1 MDNRIEIENNL
12 DWLNSDKLI
21 GLIDK
26 LREEGYSIGISQYIA
41 AQDLILILISQGEN
55 LDSPEKLRSLLAPIF
70 CSSQLEQENFKQHFD
85 DSFKSGSQN
94 IASTEEKQ
102 TSLEP
107 EKSIKPLSK
116 PLPYKGKG
124 FDSPFPSREGGWG
137 VRLIPSYLLP
147 LKIII
152 STGIPIFL
160 IFNDSPTNTRNL
172 TPLNTSV
179 KSTTN
184 QPPTVTSTPT
194 NIKIPNKNSIICN
207 DIPIINPPGN
217 IINWPREIAFSL
229 TPATLF
235 LISRMWWFWLNRQ
248 LFLRRYGTTTQPE
261 LQNISLADFDIEQE
275 LFPTMIFMQ
284 IARNLRRRIPI
295 PSNQL
300 DIEKTIDATL
310 RQGGWLKP
318 IYRNY
323 QILPEY
329 LFLVNRTS
337 FQDHQAQFIEEIIE
351 RLKKENVLI
360 ISYFF
365 DDDPLICFSSNGES
379 LPLRL
384 DEIIS
389 KYPQHYLVLVSDT
402 ENFFSVISGELEPW
416 VSQLITWQSRAFL
429 TPKSTINWGYQ
440 EFQIAQEFMILPAT
454 PQGLELFSQKP
465 WSRDNS
471 KPLSFQERGLERGST
486 IPVPQTLRIQTYRW
500 LERNSPEPEQIETM
514 LVLLQKY
521 LGNDSFYWFC
531 ACAVFPELQ
540 WYITI
545 YLGNVLKTEAGQSLL
560 QVCSLNNLV
569 RLPWFRSGYI
579 PDWLRVYLI
588 KKLTFEQEQEIRTAL
603 QNLLNQ
609 ANNSS
614 ELQNLLNQANN
625 SSEKGLKLLSIVT
638 KLVKASED
646 SPLQDYLF
654 LDFMTK
660 PSPLML
666 KVPENFS
673 QKLPKPIRKV
683 AVNTQINRR
692 RFLQIMGLGGAGFV
706 AAVAGNQVFTN
717 TTSQPTKKCL
727 PVKFKSFQFNVVTVN
742 NQGKIISRVSNQSWF
757 FTEDLGNK
765 ITLDMVEIPA
775 GSFLMGSAASLTKQ
789 AITNNESE
797 SPQHKV
803 NVPTFLMGKFAVTQE
818 QYQQIMGKNPAR
830 FKGAKRPVERV
841 SWNDA
846 VEFCSKLSQKTG
858 RKYRLPSEAE
868 WEYACRA
875 GTTTPFHFGE
885 TITSDLANYYGS
897 STYASEP
904 KGNYRQQTT
913 DVGSFQVANAF
924 GLYDMHGNVW
934 EWCQDDWHND
944 YTGAPTD
951 GSAWSRQSSDTKLL
965 RGGSWDYNPEDCRSA
980 CRGSNGL
987 DAYDSNIGFRVVC
1000 SGAARI
1006 L

>member
-1 MDNRIEIENNL
+1 MDNRTKIENKNL
-12 DWLNSDKLI
+12 DWLNPDDLI
-21 GLIDK
+21 EFIDI
-26 LREEGYSIGISQYIA
+26 LRLNDYNIGISQYIA
-41 AQDLILILISQGEN
+41 AQDLIIILISQDETF
-55 LDSPEKLRSLLAPIF
+55 DSPESLRSLLAPIF
-70 CSSQLEQENFKQHFD
+70 CSSATEQAEFQHHFD
-85 DSFKSGSQN
+85 NYFKSKSVNQSSSSTAGTTEKNKESLEEKKELKSSYRLLIILLIFIAFPTTIYTYLRFQESNNEIPIPRPTITPTLKPTTTPTLKPTITPTLIPTITPTLIPQCTGLSQN
-94 IASTEEKQ
+94 T
-102 TSLEP
+102 
-107 EKSIKPLSK
+107 
-116 PLPYKGKG
+116 
-124 FDSPFPSREGGWG
+124 
-137 VRLIPSYLLP
+137 
-147 LKIII
+147 
-152 STGIPIFL
+152 
-160 IFNDSPTNTRNL
+160 
-172 TPLNTSV
+172 
-179 KSTTN
+179 
-184 QPPTVTSTPT
+184 
-194 NIKIPNKNSIICN
+194 
-207 DIPIINPPGN
+207 
-217 IINWPREIAFSL
+217 INWPREIGFFL
-229 TPATLF
+229 TPALVFFIIRMCWFWYTRRLF
-235 LISRMWWFWLNRQ
+235 LQ
-248 LFLRRYGTTTQPE
+248 RYGTTTQPE
-261 LQNISLADFDIEQE
+261 IQNIFIPGFEQD
-275 LFPTMIFMQ
+275 LFPTITFME
-284 IARNLRRRIPI
+284 IARNLRKRILILSPE
-295 PSNQL
+295 L
-300 DIEKTIDATL
+300 DIEKTIDATIH
-310 RQGGWLKP
+310 QGGFLKRV
-318 IYRNY
+318 YRNY

-329 LFLVNRTS
+329 LFLVNRIS
-337 FQDHQAQFIEEIIE
+337 FQDYQAQFMEEMIE
-351 RLKKENVLI
+351 RLKQDNVLI
-360 ISYFF
+360 TSYFF
-365 DDDPLICFSSNGES
+365 DDDPLICFPNNEEGS
-379 LPLRL
+379 PLRF

-389 KYPQHYLVLVSDT
+389 KYSDHYLIIVSDT
-402 ENFFSVISGELEPW
+402 EKFFSIINGELEPW
-416 VSQLITWQSRAFL
+416 VNNLDNWENCAIL
-429 TPKSTINWGYQ
+429 TPKLTESWGYQ
-440 EFQIAQEFMILPAT
+440 ELKIAEEFMIFPAT
-454 PQGLELFSQKP
+454 SAGLQMLSQKL
-465 WSRDNS
+465 WTGENS
-471 KPLSFQERGLERGST
+471 KPDYSQDTL
-486 IPVPQTLRIQTYRW
+486 PQTLRIQTYRW

-514 LVLLQKY
+514 LVSLQKY
-521 LGNDSFYWFC
+521 LDNDSFYWFC

-560 QVCSLNNLV
+560 QVCSLNNLA

-706 AAVAGNQVFTN
+706 AAVAGNQVFRS
-717 TTSQPTKKCL
+717 SQKT
-727 PVKFKSFQFNVVTVN
+727 FSFDVVTVN
-742 NQGKIISRVSNQSWF
+742 SQGKIINRVCKQAKF

-775 GSFLMGSAASLTKQ
+775 GSFMMGSP
-789 AITNNESE
+789 ESEKGRSKGE
-797 SPQHKV
+797 SPQHQV
-803 NVPTFLMGKFAVTQE
+803 NVPAFAMGKFAVTQE

-885 TITSDLANYYGS
+885 TITSDLANYNGS

-934 EWCQDDWHND
+934 EWCQDGWHND
-944 YTGAPTD
+944 YKDAPTN
-951 GSAWSRQSSDTKLL
+951 GSAWVSDKSKSYKLL
-965 RGGSWDYNPEDCRSA
+965 RGGSWFLDPDYCRSA
-980 CRGSNGL
+980 YRGWH
-987 DAYDSNIGFRVVC
+987 DAGFDNYDDGFRVVC
-1000 SGAARI
+1000 GAAWT